1 MKSANKN
8 IYLLYVYLFPLS
20 VLRFQACTE
29 VNLCYESNN
38 VTDMFPPMAFT
49 EKDRMQYCL
58 KRWAV
63 VPKPEW
69 FKVQFWGD
77 GKREAEMI
85 PSV

>member
-1 MKSANKN
+1 M
-8 IYLLYVYLFPLS
+8 LYLFPLS

-77 GKREAEMI
+77 GKREAETI
-85 PSV
+85 PIV